1 MWTSVG
7 EIGRPLYIARTY
19 LMSLFQKNDDGDD
32 DRDEIGLITTISM
45 AKTFFMSLSFKEE
58 DKI

>member
-32 DRDEIGLITTISM
+32 DRDEIGPITTISM
-45 AKTFFMSLSFKEE
+45 AKTFFLSLSLKEE
-58 DKI
+58 EKI